1 MAEWSMALRSGRS
14 LLWRRGLE
22 SRFCQIII
30 NRRNQIAV
38 EILLIRN
45 PTKRAD
51 TPHVSI
57 HWLKLKRTL
66 MLATMPFQKNS
77 KPNLI
82 QMKSNQPTQLATQRE
97 NLGSIRQ
104 DGRVVYGAAFR
115 SQSPLEARVRI
126 PLLSERKLREYQAG
140 WPSGL
145 WRCVQVAVSFG
156 GAGSNPASVRYNF
169 CSASILL
176 LEVRFH
182 STLYLLGRRP
192 ASSVGRALDS

>member
-1 MAEWSMALRSGRS
+1 MADWSMTLRSGCS
-14 LLWRRGLE
+14 LLWRRGFE
-22 SRFCQIII
+22 SRFCQRE
-30 NRRNQIAV
+30 N
-38 EILLIRN
+38 LGSIRQDGRLVYDAAFRLQS
-45 PTKRAD
+45 PLETR
-51 TPHVSI
+51 
-57 HWLKLKRTL
+57 
-66 MLATMPFQKNS
+66 
-77 KPNLI
+77 
-82 QMKSNQPTQLATQRE
+82 RE

-126 PLLSERKLREYQAG
+126 PLLSERKPREYQAG

-145 WRCVQVAVSFG
+145 WRCVQFAVSFG

-176 LEVRFH
+176 LKVRFH